1 MLDLRK
7 LEAMERRLAALHEA
21 GHAVLARD
29 MGMLGISAEIWRARE
44 PSPERKSWAGHVQF
58 LNIFADKDPFGRRM
72 LGVAGLV
79 AVNLYLGRDAVASFE
94 GLDTLSPSDL
104 AMAGVAA
111 DRESS
116 LARGDSHDLI
126 RACAAVAELFRQPEI
141 RALLLRTARRL
152 ILEATGRY
160 DGPLFAP
167 GPAQPRQAVPELSLA
182 MAG

>member
-1 MLDLRK
+1 MDLRR
-7 LEAMERRLAALHEA
+7 LEATERRLAALHEA
-21 GHAVLARD
+21 GHAVLARE
-29 MGMLGISAEIWRARE
+29 MGMLGISAEIWRARA
-44 PSPERKSWAGHVQF
+44 PSPECKSWAGHVQF
-58 LNIFADKDPFGRRM
+58 LNLFASQDPFGRRM

-79 AVNLYLGRDAVASFE
+79 AVNLYLGREPVANSA

-104 AMAGVAA
+104 AMAGVPA
-111 DRESS
+111 DAETS
-116 LARGDSHDLI
+116 LGSEDSHDLI

-141 RALLLRTARRL
+141 RALLFRTARRL

-167 GPAQPRQAVPELSLA
+167 GPALPRQAAPELSLA